1 MISNVNLGAGGVT
14 VLPASSEVWVQ
25 GKVTGAGTTV
35 AASINGGEPILM
47 NRRGEDF
54 GYMLPLDAGTNV
66 IVLVATAEEQPQQQS
81 RRRRQV
87 NQNESPD
94 QSSVL
99 LPVVPSGFQIW
110 GVSPPFGTFTGGQN
124 QWVTGY
130 MDRNFEG
137 VAITNA
143 TLNGQHMGLGM
154 GEEMWFGVTLTCT
167 NPSAMT
173 LTMTLYLVD
182 GRQIDVPFWYL
193 EGYQIAS
200 KTVRYQN
207 TVANCNNQQPAFIWY
222 DYAAPTLAT
231 TMWTV
236 LQLARAERLESYWAP
251 SSVTDTNWIW
261 DVTGYGPTT
270 NLFAA
275 PTLASV
281 SNYWGVAS
289 WQCVYG
295 GFTGSHWEGH
305 TAWPP
310 VDLRFGTNS
319 VQSEADRSYTYT
331 GSQPPCPGGG
341 DNALLGS
348 KTHGL
353 QWIDDQAQ
361 MVVNWPLHYPQGKQV
376 LMTFT
381 QVDYTRLNN
390 EAYDPTQVLYHGQPP
405 DVITTNNCGNG
416 SLCFDLS
423 YIVAVSGTSF
433 TLDETA
439 FTWPTS
445 TLVYDTNITASDQ
458 GCWTQT
464 NSMSGATHHMGF
476 SGFHNDDPKII
487 TPSGTAVSTDNI
499 QRDSWKSTYWWDF
512 QAVVGGVIQIQG
524 EMNPPNFGW
533 KLTPGG
539 MGYLDYPNLTPQSSP
554 IYHANPTCIP
564 DLSAD
569 VTLTMREGLDE
580 NRVLRIYK
588 DNLARDMENFGTIS
602 CKGDKGVFWKT
613 HFGTVTMDHNWNC
626 FGSVKHAL
634 DGQGDGYVPQYL
646 SGLNSLPSVVL
657 NNWGSA
663 TFYYSATQSPVIP
676 NLQRGAIVAFC
687 VTDCTGLPTAL
698 LQHVAT
704 ATGSGSDLWGA
715 NNSSFANGPTWFF
728 ATQPVENIMKDCLSY
743 FSNCKTFYIIIFTK
757 NN

>member
-1 MISNVNLGAGGVT
+1 MQITLDGVDETANFYKYPAGAASDGGNLAVGQHTWRVTVADLAGNVASNMVTFTATGTTNANAPVISNVNLGAGGVT
-14 VLPASSEVWVQ
+14 VLPVSSEVWVQ

-54 GYMLPLDAGTNV
+54 GYLLPLDAGTNV

-94 QSSVL
+94 KSSVL

-173 LTMTLYLVD
+173 LTMTLYLAN

-200 KTVRYQN
+200 KTVRYQS
-207 TVANCNNQQPAFIWY
+207 TPANCLGEQQAFIWV
-222 DYAAPTLAT
+222 DRAGPTPPT
-231 TMWTV
+231 TQWTV
-236 LQLARAERLESYWAP
+236 VRLAREERLNSFWVP
-251 SSVTDTNWIW
+251 SSVTETNYIG
-261 DVTGYGPTT
+261 DDQAYGPTT

-289 WQCVYG
+289 WQCAHG
-295 GFTGSHWEGH
+295 GFAGAHWEGH
-305 TAWPP
+305 LAWPP
-310 VDLRFGTNS
+310 VDLRFGTYL
-319 VQSEADRSYTYT
+319 VESEADRVFTYT

-341 DNALLGS
+341 DNAELGS

-353 QWIDDQAQ
+353 EWIDDQGQ

-445 TLVYDTNITASDQ
+445 TYVYDTNITTSDQ

-464 NSMSGATHHMGF
+464 NSMSGAAHHMGF
-476 SGFHNDDPKII
+476 GR
-487 TPSGTAVSTDNI
+487 A
-499 QRDSWKSTYWWDF
+499 
-512 QAVVGGVIQIQG
+512 
-524 EMNPPNFGW
+524 
-533 KLTPGG
+533 
-539 MGYLDYPNLTPQSSP
+539 
-554 IYHANPTCIP
+554 
-564 DLSAD
+564 
-569 VTLTMREGLDE
+569 
-580 NRVLRIYK
+580 
-588 DNLARDMENFGTIS
+588 
-602 CKGDKGVFWKT
+602 
-613 HFGTVTMDHNWNC
+613 
-626 FGSVKHAL
+626 
-634 DGQGDGYVPQYL
+634 
-646 SGLNSLPSVVL
+646 
-657 NNWGSA
+657 
-663 TFYYSATQSPVIP
+663 
-676 NLQRGAIVAFC
+676 
-687 VTDCTGLPTAL
+687 
-698 LQHVAT
+698 
-704 ATGSGSDLWGA
+704 
-715 NNSSFANGPTWFF
+715 SFF
-728 ATQPVENIMKDCLSY
+728 L
-743 FSNCKTFYIIIFTK
+743 
-757 NN
+757 